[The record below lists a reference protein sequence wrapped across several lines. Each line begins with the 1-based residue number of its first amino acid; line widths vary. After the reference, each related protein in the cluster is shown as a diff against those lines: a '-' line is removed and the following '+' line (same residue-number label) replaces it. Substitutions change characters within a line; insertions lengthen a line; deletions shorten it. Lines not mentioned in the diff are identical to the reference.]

1 MVMTQVADSVK
12 NFVLYFDHYKYT
24 GVTDWDDV
32 LNQFFELDGE
42 PKVVSPV
49 KQSGDKLPEF
59 YSDIEVASHGSAAV
73 DMSDGDSED
82 SNYVDSDYDLED
94 GDDDLFANNVDEE
107 FIDGG
112 AGRERR

>member
-1 MVMTQVADSVK
+1 
-12 NFVLYFDHYKYT
+12 
-24 GVTDWDDV
+24 V
-32 LNQFFELDGE
+32 LNPTSEL

-49 KQSGDKLPEF
+49 KVIHVEKQSGDKLPEF
-59 YSDIEVASHGSAAV
+59 YSNIEVASHGSAAI
-73 DMSDGDSED
+73 DMSYGDSED